1 MTFNRRDFLFGLAS
15 PALASLPLFDPAH
28 AQTQILASL
37 AEQLITA
44 ARTQIGV
51 TINYDGSYR
60 ALAYPEGDVP
70 RATGVCTDVIIRAY
84 RDAFGVDL
92 QKAVHE
98 DMARH
103 FAAYPKIWGLSRT
116 DRNIDHRRVPNLET
130 FFARQNAARELPTDL
145 ELLEAG
151 DLLTMR
157 LPRNLPHIAIV
168 TGKATRAGMPYIIH
182 NIGAGTREEPL
193 TRYGLDTLLERRFRY
208 LDI

>member
-15 PALASLPLFDPAH
+15 PALASLQLFDPAH
-28 AQTQILASL
+28 AQTRILASL
-37 AEQLITA
+37 AVQLITA

-51 TINYDGSYR
+51 TVNYDGSYR
-60 ALAYPEGDVP
+60 ALIYPEGDVP

-103 FAAYPKIWGLSRT
+103 FSAYPQIWGLSRT

-130 FFARQNAARELPTDL
+130 FFARHNTTRDLPTDL
-145 ELLEAG
+145 RLLEAG

-168 TGKATRAGMPYIIH
+168 TDKATRAGMPYIIH
-182 NIGAGTREEPL
+182 NIGAGTHEEPL